1 MYIKVNN
8 LIFSA
13 EMKHTH
19 VDYTWDNRESQAIT
33 LEADYASVAE
43 LFVDDVKW
51 GIAQPNVPDPETD
64 EEQMTVEDMS
74 EYCVAGSITDNRDGT
89 CTVKM
94 GKLTDSEVLAIML
107 GGESR

>member
-1 MYIKVNN
+1 MYIKINN

-13 EMKHTH
+13 EIKHTH

-33 LEADYASVAE
+33 LEADYATVAG

-51 GIAQPNVPDPETD
+51 GIAQPAIINPETG
-64 EEQMTVEDMS
+64 EEVTAVDDMS

-94 GKLTDSEVLAIML
+94 GKLTDGEVLAIML
-107 GGESR
+107 GGENR